1 MWVLEELGAWLT
13 CLATFTDCV
22 GLPSVL
28 IGFACKWL
36 SRGRG
41 LLAIDS
47 CSLWTE
53 SWREL
58 GTLTSALLHG
68 FPAPGSGI
76 QNNELFLG
84 FWLIL
89 GYLR

>member
-58 GTLTSALLHG
+58 GTLTSALL
-68 FPAPGSGI
+68 PGS
-76 QNNELFLG
+76 QLLG
-84 FWLIL
+84 VAYRTMNSSWAS
-89 GYLR
+89 G